1 MAGEDSEEK
10 KDIEVKDLY
19 KVFGND
25 PEKAFP
31 LIEQG
36 LKRKEIK
43 QKTGQVVALRD
54 INFDAREGEI
64 FVVMGLS
71 GSGKSTLL
79 RCINRLFEPTRGE
92 INVKGQDILSLN
104 MEELRDFRRENFG
117 MVFQRFALL
126 PHRSVLANVT
136 IGLEIRKVEE
146 KEREERGKE
155 ALRLVGLEGWED
167 SMPSELSG
175 GMQQRVGLARALAI
189 DPYILL
195 MDEPFSALDP
205 LIRQDMQEE
214 LLKLQKKMK
223 KTILFITHDL
233 DEAVKLG
240 DRIAILNEEGIMV
253 QVDTAE
259 NILLSPANEFVEAF
273 VQNVDRQAVIR
284 VESITR
290 DCKLVLEEDE
300 KPEKALSSFKEHDID
315 SAFVVD
321 KEKKFKGIIREEGL
335 EEAREAGEESIK
347 NRVEKMRAIEQVKT
361 LDRVLPLL
369 IRSDLPVPVVDD
381 EGVLMGYASERDAI
395 EVIRGGG
402 EGG

>member
-1 MAGEDSEEK
+1 
-10 KDIEVKDLY
+10 
-19 KVFGND
+19 
-25 PEKAFP
+25 
-31 LIEQG
+31 
-36 LKRKEIK
+36 
-43 QKTGQVVALRD
+43 
-54 INFDAREGEI
+54 
-64 FVVMGLS
+64 
-71 GSGKSTLL
+71 
-79 RCINRLFEPTRGE
+79 
-92 INVKGQDILSLN
+92 